1 VQTQPTEGFLK
12 MRNLQEHPITV
23 DEVIECLKDLK
34 KALSPEITQL
44 GDDMRPL
51 LLDEAIK
58 IVEASGIKEVDDSI
72 ELLREHGI
80 PPRGTCTCKL
90 TKDGLSGA
98 PQLMVC
104 DACKARMEA
113 QIHPIMIHN

>member
-1 VQTQPTEGFLK
+1 
-12 MRNLQEHPITV
+12 MRNLQEYPITV

-44 GDDMRPL
+44 CGDMRPL

-58 IVEASGIKEVDDSI
+58 IVEASSVKEVDDS
-72 ELLREHGI
+72 REHGI

-113 QIHPIMIHN
+113 NSSIMIHN